1 MFLKQSLEI
10 NIDWKKFELIRYT
23 QKTIVPQH
31 TISES
36 EFFYAVFKHKKKVNL
51 FPDEK
56 NIILKENVYDH
67 IEQKCQC

>member
-1 MFLKQSLEI
+1 MWVNTLHS
-10 NIDWKKFELIRYT
+10 
-23 QKTIVPQH
+23 KTIVPQH

-67 IEQKCQC
+67 IEQKCQCWIESEQQELCKQTT